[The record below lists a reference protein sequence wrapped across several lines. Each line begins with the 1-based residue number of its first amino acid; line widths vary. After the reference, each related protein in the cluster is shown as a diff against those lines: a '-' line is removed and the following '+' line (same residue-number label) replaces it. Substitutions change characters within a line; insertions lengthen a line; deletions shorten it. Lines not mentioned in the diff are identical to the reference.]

1 MILIKVITFYNILK
15 SYYLELFLLLFNFYV
30 ILAQLELIITVFAK
44 TLLLLYF
51 ASFLE
56 ISFHLNIFFFL
67 ATLNNFIFLYIT
79 LFLRKSF
86 LF

>member
-56 ISFHLNIFFFL
+56 ISFHLNIFL